1 LLTLL
6 RTFLDNVMI
15 DPKDYWFKLSW
26 TQSYDTWPKSVA
38 RPVEYQE
45 PEITDFAQAREV
57 LAGIM
62 QKRN

>member
-1 LLTLL
+1 
-6 RTFLDNVMI
+6 
-15 DPKDYWFKLSW
+15 
-26 TQSYDTWPKSVA
+26 VA
-38 RPVEYQE
+38 RQVEYQE